1 MDGLELLKSKWQE
14 ENQQLPKLS
23 YDDIYRLLHKKS
35 ASIVKWIFIISII
48 ELVFWIAC
56 GLLTPESNTELF
68 DQMGLKQ
75 TIRITYVFHYII
87 IGVFLVLFYLNQK
100 NIKTTAT
107 VKTLMQKIIKTR
119 KTVTNFVIYNLVST
133 ALVLFYMNFYF
144 FSNKEQLF
152 ELLIASNDSYQN
164 LNLESFT
171 SVFFVTQFIL
181 TILALGFIGLFY
193 RVIYGILLKRLK
205 NNYKELEKIE
215 F

>member
-107 VKTLMQKIIKTR
+107 VKILMQKIIKTR

-171 SVFFVTQFIL
+171 SCFFVTQFIL

>member
-48 ELVFWIAC
+48 ELVFWIVC
-56 GLLTPESNTELF
+56 GLLTPESSTELF

-75 TIRITYVFHYII
+75 TIRITYVFHYLI
-87 IGVFLVLFYLNQK
+87 IGVFLVLFYLNHK
-100 NIKTTAT
+100 SIKTTAT

-119 KTVTNFVIYNLVST
+119 KTVTNFVIYNLAST

-152 ELLIASNDSYQN
+152 KFLIKSNDSYQN
-164 LNLESFT
+164 LTLESFT
-171 SVFFVTQFIL
+171 SVFFVTQFIIA
-181 TILALGFIGLFY
+181 ILALAFIGLFY

-215 F
+215 L

>member
-14 ENQQLPKLS
+14 ENQHLPKLS

-48 ELVFWIAC
+48 ELVFWIVC
-56 GLLTPESNTELF
+56 GLLTPESSTELF

-75 TIRITYVFHYII
+75 TIRITYVFHYLI
-87 IGVFLVLFYLNQK
+87 IGVFLVLFYLNHK
-100 NIKTTAT
+100 SIKTTAT

>member
-14 ENQQLPKLS
+14 ENQHLPKLS

-48 ELVFWIAC
+48 ELVFWIVC

-75 TIRITYVFHYII
+75 TIRITYVFHYLI
-87 IGVFLVLFYLNQK
+87 IGVFLVLFYLNHK
-100 NIKTTAT
+100 SIKTTAT

-119 KTVTNFVIYNLVST
+119 KTVTNFVIYNLAST
-133 ALVLFYMNFYF
+133 ALVLFYMNFIF
-144 FSNKEQLF
+144 LSNKEQLF
-152 ELLIASNDSYQN
+152 EFLITSNDSYQN

-171 SVFFVTQFIL
+171 SVFFVMQFIIA
-181 TILALGFIGLFY
+181 ILALAFMGLFY

-215 F
+215 L

>member
-107 VKTLMQKIIKTR
+107 VKILMQKIIKTR

>member
-107 VKTLMQKIIKTR
+107 VKILMQKIIKTR

-171 SVFFVTQFIL
+171 SGFFVTQFFL

>member
-14 ENQQLPKLS
+14 ENQHLPNLS

-48 ELVFWIAC
+48 ELVFWILC

-75 TIRITYVFHYII
+75 TIRITYVFHYLI
-87 IGVFLVLFYLNQK
+87 IGVFLVLFYLNHK
-100 NIKTTAT
+100 SIKTTAT

-119 KTVTNFVIYNLVST
+119 KTVTNFVIYNLAST
-133 ALVLFYMNFYF
+133 ALVLFYMNFIF

-152 ELLIASNDSYQN
+152 EFLITSNDSYQN

-171 SVFFVTQFIL
+171 SVFFVTQFIIA
-181 TILALGFIGLFY
+181 ILALAFIGLFY

-215 F
+215 L

>member
-14 ENQQLPKLS
+14 ENQHLPKLS

-107 VKTLMQKIIKTR
+107 VKILMQKIIKTR

>member
-14 ENQQLPKLS
+14 ENQHLPKLS
-23 YDDIYRLLHKKS
+23 YDDIYRLIHKKS

-48 ELVFWIAC
+48 ELVFWIVC

-75 TIRITYVFHYII
+75 TIRITYVFHYLI
-87 IGVFLVLFYLNQK
+87 IGVFLVLFYLNHK
-100 NIKTTAT
+100 SIKTTAT

-119 KTVTNFVIYNLVST
+119 KTVTNFVIYNLAST
-133 ALVLFYMNFYF
+133 ALVLFYMNFIF

-152 ELLIASNDSYQN
+152 EFLITSNDSYQN

-171 SVFFVTQFIL
+171 SVFFVMQFIIA
-181 TILALGFIGLFY
+181 ILALAFIGLFY

-215 F
+215 L

>member
-14 ENQQLPKLS
+14 ENQHLPKLS

-48 ELVFWIAC
+48 ELIFWIVC

-75 TIRITYVFHYII
+75 TIRITYVFHYLI
-87 IGVFLVLFYLNQK
+87 IGVFLVLFYLNHK
-100 NIKTTAT
+100 SIKTTAT

-119 KTVTNFVIYNLVST
+119 KTVTNFVIYNLAST
-133 ALVLFYMNFYF
+133 ALVLFYMNFIF

-152 ELLIASNDSYQN
+152 EFLITSNDSYQN

-171 SVFFVTQFIL
+171 SVFFVMQFIIA
-181 TILALGFIGLFY
+181 ILALAFIGLFY

-215 F
+215 L

>member
-14 ENQQLPKLS
+14 ENQHLPKLS

-48 ELVFWIAC
+48 ELVFWIVC

-75 TIRITYVFHYII
+75 TIRITYVFHYLI
-87 IGVFLVLFYLNQK
+87 IGVFLVLFYLNHK
-100 NIKTTAT
+100 SIKTTAT

-119 KTVTNFVIYNLVST
+119 KTVTNFVIYNLAST
-133 ALVLFYMNFYF
+133 ALVLFYMNFIF

-152 ELLIASNDSYQN
+152 EFLITSNDSYQN

-171 SVFFVTQFIL
+171 SVFFVMQFIIA
-181 TILALGFIGLFY
+181 ILALAFIGLFY

-215 F
+215 L

>member
-14 ENQQLPKLS
+14 ENQHLPKLS

-48 ELVFWIAC
+48 ELVFWIVC

-75 TIRITYVFHYII
+75 TIRITYVFHYLI
-87 IGVFLVLFYLNQK
+87 IGVFLVLFYLNHK
-100 NIKTTAT
+100 SIKTTAT

-119 KTVTNFVIYNLVST
+119 KTVTNFVIYNLAST
-133 ALVLFYMNFYF
+133 ALVLFYMNFIF

-152 ELLIASNDSYQN
+152 EFLITSNDSYQN

-171 SVFFVTQFIL
+171 SVFFVMQFIIA
-181 TILALGFIGLFY
+181 ILALAFMGLFY

-215 F
+215 L

>member
-14 ENQQLPKLS
+14 ENQNLPKLS

-48 ELVFWIAC
+48 ELVFWIVC
-56 GLLTPESNTELF
+56 GFLTPESSTELL
-68 DQMGLKQ
+68 DEMGLKQ
-75 TIRITYVFHYII
+75 TIRITYVFHYLI
-87 IGVFLVLFYLNQK
+87 IGVFLVLFYLNHK

-133 ALVLFYMNFYF
+133 ALVFFYMNFYF

-152 ELLIASNDSYQN
+152 EFLITSNDSYQN
-164 LNLESFT
+164 LTLESFT
-171 SVFFVTQFIL
+171 SVFFVTQFIVA
-181 TILALGFIGLFY
+181 ILALAFIGLFY
-193 RVIYGILLKRLK
+193 RIIYGILLKRLK

-215 F
+215 V

>member
-14 ENQQLPKLS
+14 ENQHPKLS

-75 TIRITYVFHYII
+75 TIRITSVFHYII

-107 VKTLMQKIIKTR
+107 VKILMQKIIKTR

-152 ELLIASNDSYQN
+152 KFLIKSNDSYQN

-171 SVFFVTQFIL
+171 SVFFVTQFIIA
-181 TILALGFIGLFY
+181 ILALAFIGLFY

-215 F
+215 L

>member
-1 MDGLELLKSKWQE
+1 
-14 ENQQLPKLS
+14 
-23 YDDIYRLLHKKS
+23 
-35 ASIVKWIFIISII
+35 
-48 ELVFWIAC
+48 
-56 GLLTPESNTELF
+56 
-68 DQMGLKQ
+68 
-75 TIRITYVFHYII
+75 
-87 IGVFLVLFYLNQK
+87 
-100 NIKTTAT
+100 
-107 VKTLMQKIIKTR
+107 MQKIIKTR

-152 ELLIASNDSYQN
+152 ELLIASNDRYQN

>member
-107 VKTLMQKIIKTR
+107 VKILMQKIIKTR

-152 ELLIASNDSYQN
+152 ELLIASNDRYQN

>member
-1 MDGLELLKSKWQE
+1 MEELELLKSKWQE
-14 ENQQLPKLS
+14 ENQNLPKLT

-35 ASIVKWIFIISII
+35 ASIVRWIFIISII
-48 ELVFWIAC
+48 ELIFWILC
-56 GLLTPESNTELF
+56 GLLTPESNVELF
-68 DQMGLKQ
+68 HQMGLKK
-75 TIRITYVFHYII
+75 TISITYVFHYII
-87 IGVFLVLFYLNQK
+87 IGVFLVLFYLNHK

-107 VKTLMQKIIKTR
+107 VKTLMQNIIKTR

-133 ALVLFYMNFYF
+133 ALMLLFLNFYF

-152 ELLIASNDSYQN
+152 NLLLTLDDSYQN

-171 SVFFVTQFIL
+171 TIFFITQFVVAIVSL
-181 TILALGFIGLFY
+181 VLIGLFY
-193 RVIYGILLKRLK
+193 RVIYGILLKKLK

>member
-107 VKTLMQKIIKTR
+107 VKILMQKIIKTR

-133 ALVLFYMNFYF
+133 ALVLFYVNFYF

>member
-14 ENQQLPKLS
+14 ENQHLPKLS

-193 RVIYGILLKRLK
+193 RIIYGILLKRLK

-215 F
+215 L

>member
-14 ENQQLPKLS
+14 ENQHLPKLS

-48 ELVFWIAC
+48 ELVFWIVC
-56 GLLTPESNTELF
+56 GLLTPESSTELF

-75 TIRITYVFHYII
+75 TIRITYVFHYLI
-87 IGVFLVLFYLNQK
+87 IGVFLVLFYLNHK
-100 NIKTTAT
+100 SIKTTAT

-119 KTVTNFVIYNLVST
+119 KTVTNFVIYNLAST
-133 ALVLFYMNFYF
+133 AVVLFYMNFYF

-171 SVFFVTQFIL
+171 SVFFVTQFIIA
-181 TILALGFIGLFY
+181 ILALAFIGLFY

-215 F
+215 L